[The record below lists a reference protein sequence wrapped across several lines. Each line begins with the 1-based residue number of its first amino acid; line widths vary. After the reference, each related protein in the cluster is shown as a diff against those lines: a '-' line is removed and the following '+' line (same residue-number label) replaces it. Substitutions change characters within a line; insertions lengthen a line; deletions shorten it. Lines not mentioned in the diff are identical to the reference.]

1 MKHLVAIRALPAALS
16 LFLLAAQAAGAAP
29 TPREFQQAV
38 IALQER
44 QVARQPVRTQKVERP
59 YEGVAAKG
67 SRYLETSYFDVA
79 SGRLLS
85 RVRRDAAK
93 PFAVHIIEVNV
104 YDDAGRVV
112 RDYGSIAMPWSPQ
125 QPSIS
130 IINIHRYHDGL
141 HSFRQF
147 NLAGAVT
154 YESCEGTLDGR
165 RVSVSLDVTD
175 ITPQVTA
182 GADYQACF
190 DGVAKDATGY
200 LTPF

>member
-1 MKHLVAIRALPAALS
+1 MKHAIAPGATLAAL
-16 LFLLAAQAAGAAP
+16 AALTCHAGWAAP

-38 IALQER
+38 IALHEQ
-44 QVARQPVRTQKVERP
+44 QIALQAVRTQKVERP

-67 SRYLETSYFDVA
+67 SRYVETSYFEAA

-85 RVRRDAAK
+85 RVRRDATR
-93 PFAVHIIEVNV
+93 PFAVHVIEVNV
-104 YDDAGRVV
+104 HDDTGRVV

-130 IINIHRYHDGL
+130 IINVHRHHEGL

-154 YESCEGTLDGR
+154 YESCAGTLDGR
-165 RVSVSLDVTD
+165 RVSVSLDATD

-182 GADYQACF
+182 SADYQACF
-190 DGVAKDATGY
+190 DGVAKDAAKY
-200 LTPF
+200 LMPF